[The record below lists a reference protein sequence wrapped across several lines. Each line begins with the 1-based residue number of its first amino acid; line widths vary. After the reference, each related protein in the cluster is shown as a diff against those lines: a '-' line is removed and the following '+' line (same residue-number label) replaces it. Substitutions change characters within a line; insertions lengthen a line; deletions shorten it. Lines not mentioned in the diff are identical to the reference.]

1 MNANHLK
8 TYFTFSKKERGG
20 IIALLVILA
29 VVWFI
34 PVLFVPEERFD
45 EEGYAAFRHNIEQLQ
60 QQDAQHKQYKDP
72 GAASSSFPVPS
83 SYTAHTNKAIFYFDP
98 NTLSTEGWQRL
109 GISGRTAETIQ
120 NFINK
125 GGRFHKAEDIGKIYG
140 LKKEDYKRLLP
151 YVRIAAKENNNLPF
165 HHNRNTKDHNHNGEP
180 VAINTADTTAF
191 ITLPGIGSRLA
202 NRIVSFREKLGGF
215 YSVEQVAEVYGLS
228 DSVFQQIK
236 SRLQCDPRAIKKIN
250 INTAG
255 IDELKAHPYI
265 KYNVGNAVIQYRLQ
279 HGNFQNRDDLKRV
292 HLVSDHL
299 LQKLEPYINY

>member
-20 IIALLVILA
+20 IIALLAILA
-29 VVWFI
+29 AVWFI
-34 PVLFVPEERFD
+34 PVLLVPEELFD
-45 EEGYAAFRHNIEQLQ
+45 EEGYAIFRHNMEQLQ
-60 QQDAQHKQYKDP
+60 QQDAQRKQSKDS
-72 GAASSSFPVPS
+72 GSASSSFSSPS
-83 SYTAHTNKAIFYFDP
+83 SYTPHANTTIFYFDP
-98 NTLSTEGWQRL
+98 NTLSPEGWQRL
-109 GISGRTAETIQ
+109 GIPDRTAETIQ

-125 GGRFHKAEDIGKIYG
+125 GGRFYKAEDLGKIYG

-151 YVRIAAKENNNLPF
+151 YVSIAAKENNSPPF
-165 HHNRNTKDHNHNGEP
+165 HHNRNAKGHNHHAEP

-191 ITLPGIGSRLA
+191 IALPGIGSRLA

-236 SRLQCDPRAIKKIN
+236 SRLQCNPGAIKKIN

-265 KYNVGNAVIQYRLQ
+265 KYQVGNAIIQYRLQ

-292 HLVSDHL
+292 HPVSDHL